1 MLKLGGG
8 IALLMVSVFM
18 AIGFLAGGA
27 ADQSLGVRIF
37 AFLVSSGIPG
47 VGGVALLRAHLKQ
60 RAALPAPNAVPA
72 LPRER
77 WTSELIKLAAKHGG
91 RLTVVEAVAESSLTP
106 EEVQQAL
113 DELCAQS
120 VAELQM
126 TESGL
131 VVYAFRDLL
140 LLGEKSNSKGLLEP

>member
-1 MLKLGGG
+1 MLRLAGG
-8 IALLMVSVFM
+8 IVLAMVATFM

-27 ADQSLGVRIF
+27 ADHTLGVRI
-37 AFLVSSGIPG
+37 AAALISVGIPAAG
-47 VGGVALLRAHLKQ
+47 SVALLRQHLA
-60 RAALPAPNAVPA
+60 RRALPPPSAVFE

-77 WTSELIKLAAKHGG
+77 WTSELIKLAARHGG

-106 EEVQQAL
+106 EEVQAAF

-131 VVYAFRDLL
+131 VVYAFRDIL
-140 LLGEKSNSKGLLEP
+140 LLGEKHASRGLLES